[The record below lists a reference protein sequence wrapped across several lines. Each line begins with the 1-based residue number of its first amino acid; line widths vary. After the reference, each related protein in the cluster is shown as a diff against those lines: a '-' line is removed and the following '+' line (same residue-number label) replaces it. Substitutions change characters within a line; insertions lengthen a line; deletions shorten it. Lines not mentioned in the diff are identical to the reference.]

1 MRRSTDPRDEAT
13 RGRARRVRPAVVA
26 ALAMVMALL
35 PPVHSAGAATVFTG
49 DKIQGV
55 PVITQLDVADLAPGK
70 THRFL
75 FQGVET
81 GTGQHWYVPL
91 LVAKGAKP
99 GKRLLLV
106 SGVHGDELNPIG
118 VVQQVFADLDASKL
132 SGAVIGLIGPSR
144 PGVEYV
150 TRGWPTTELG
160 KTLINPNR
168 TWPGEESGNTVE
180 RHSWLIMT
188 KLIQGNADIG
198 VDIHT
203 GGNGIDF
210 ALFAFANMKD
220 AEAQRI
226 ASLFPIDQILL
237 EPGFDGTLEYALVR
251 AGIPAITLE
260 LGGPRGFDPEMI
272 RVGVAGVENLLASY
286 GISDRQVGKT
296 SKDRNV
302 FIGNKLDDLF
312 AVNSGFTEVLV
323 KLNDTVKKG
332 QKVAVQRNAFG
343 DVVQEYFATSDGR
356 VAIIGTDAIRERG
369 SDVVSILTNSSECAA
384 GCPYEGEV
392 P

>member
-1 MRRSTDPRDEAT
+1 MRCFSDARDEV
-13 RGRARRVRPAVVA
+13 ARRRAVRIRLAVAAAVVM
-26 ALAMVMALL
+26 LIQSVR
-35 PPVHSAGAATVFTG
+35 SADAATVFTG
-49 DKIQGV
+49 DKIQGM
-55 PVITQLDVADLAPGK
+55 PVITQLDVGDLASGK
-70 THRFL
+70 THRFM

-81 GTGQHWYVPL
+81 GTGQHWYVPVI
-91 LVAKGAKP
+91 VARGANP

-106 SGVHGDELNPIG
+106 SGVHGDELNPIR
-118 VVQQVFADLDASKL
+118 VVQRVFADLDASKL
-132 SGAVIGLIGPSR
+132 SGAVIGIIGPSR

-180 RHSWLIMT
+180 RHSWLIMN
-188 KLIQGNADIG
+188 KLIKGNADIG

-210 ALFAFANMKD
+210 ALFAFANMND
-220 AEAQRI
+220 VEARRI
-226 ASLFPIDQILL
+226 ASLFPIEQILL

-286 GISDRQVGKT
+286 RISDRPVGAT

-302 FIGNKLDDLF
+302 FMGNKLDDLF

-323 KLNDTVKKG
+323 KLNDAVQKG

-343 DVVQEYFATSDGR
+343 DVVQEYLAPSDGR

-369 SDVVSILTNSSECAA
+369 SDVVSILTNSSECAG
-384 GCPYEGEV
+384 GCPYAGDE

>member
-1 MRRSTDPRDEAT
+1 MVVFPIPPARALAARSRL
-13 RGRARRVRPAVVA
+13 GVA
-26 ALAMVMALL
+26 ALALVLGQ
-35 PPVHSAGAATVFTG
+35 PVRPAGAETVFTG
-49 DKIQGV
+49 DRIQGV
-55 PVITQLDVADLAPGK
+55 PVIAQLDVADLPSGK

-81 GTGQHWYVPL
+81 GTGQHWYVPVM
-91 LVAKGAKP
+91 VAKGAKP

-106 SGVHGDELNPIG
+106 SGVHGDELNPIAD
-118 VVQQVFADLDASKL
+118 VQRVFADLDATRL
-132 SGAVIGLIGPSR
+132 SGAVIGLVGPSR

-180 RHSWLIMT
+180 RHSWLIMN

-210 ALFAFANMKD
+210 ALFAFANMKHE
-220 AEAQRI
+220 EAQRI
-226 ASLFPIDQILL
+226 ALLFPIDQVLL

-286 GISDRQVGKT
+286 RIVDRPVGT
-296 SKDRNV
+296 TAKDRNV

-312 AVNSGFTEVLV
+312 ATNSGFTEVLV
-323 KLNDTVKKG
+323 KLNDTVTKG
-332 QKVAVQRNAFG
+332 QKLAVQRKAFG

-369 SDVVSILTNSSECAA
+369 SDIVSILTNSPECAA
-384 GCPYEGEV
+384 EGCPYTGEV